1 MNQATADYTELS
13 DQADAGADDQTTR
26 ESEVDT
32 NVDTQASSQG
42 TEGESTTTAEKIL
55 SGDIPM
61 DDSSLDAA
69 TQALLAEIDAGKY
82 SQAQPDPQ
90 PEQEEAMSDDSSES
104 DSQEDDSD
112 EDVVPD
118 HTPRKQMRLRPRSDL
133 GEKVFSLMKADHSL
147 KEEDA
152 FVQAMEELGLTP
164 KFAKAPEAPPGDH
177 RENEGEETSRDD
189 ASDRDEFSSSI
200 DVEARIDELKEAG
213 LKALEEEYDNVAFAQ
228 AQREIRR
235 LEQVKDQL
243 ISYEQEKAAEWERA
257 SEASQRL
264 VATKY
269 PEVLKPDSTVARR
282 MMDIDEAW
290 ADAGDDR
297 YFDPRKPELIMGI
310 LEKELGLSAKQA
322 AGASRTPAPR
332 STNPSASA
340 MPISPA
346 RGGARTSSQT
356 GSETFRQKLEGIKTT
371 DDYEKVSQELLG
383 ILAQ

>member
-1 MNQATADYTELS
+1 MNQATADYTDFS
-13 DQADAGADDQTTR
+13 DQADAGADDQMAR
-26 ESEVDT
+26 ESEVT
-32 NVDTQASSQG
+32 SVDTHTSSQG
-42 TEGESTTTAEKIL
+42 AGGETTTAEKIL

-82 SQAQPDPQ
+82 SQAQPDH
-90 PEQEEAMSDDSSES
+90 EAGYSSES
-104 DSQEDDSD
+104 DSPEDDDSD

-164 KFAKAPEAPPGDH
+164 KFARDPEAMPGDY
-177 RENEGEETSRDD
+177 REDEGEETSRDD
-189 ASDRDEFSSSI
+189 TSDRDEFSSST
-200 DVEARIDELKEAG
+200 DVEARIELLREEG

-235 LEQVKDQL
+235 LEQVQLQL

-310 LEKELGLSAKQA
+310 LEKELGLSAKQP

-332 STNPSASA
+332 STHPAASA

-371 DDYEKVSQELLG
+371 DDYERVSQELLG
-383 ILAQ
+383 ILSQ